1 MEKKIENEKLL
12 IKNLKI
18 YEEVLIVVD
27 MVNGFAREGMLAS
40 PLVDA
45 IVPNVVE
52 YVEEA
57 KKENRLIIF
66 IKDTHDKDSV
76 EFRRFGDEP
85 HCLRGTREAQLVDEL
100 VPYEEETI

>member
-1 MEKKIENEKLL
+1 METKIENEKLL

-57 KKENRLIIF
+57 KKENR
-66 IKDTHDKDSV
+66 
-76 EFRRFGDEP
+76 
-85 HCLRGTREAQLVDEL
+85 C
-100 VPYEEETI
+100 

>member
-45 IVPNVVE
+45 IVPN
-52 YVEEA
+52 
-57 KKENRLIIF
+57 K
-66 IKDTHDKDSV
+66 
-76 EFRRFGDEP
+76 
-85 HCLRGTREAQLVDEL
+85 
-100 VPYEEETI
+100 